1 MLKKLPDRIA
11 LRASLGE
18 ILEKRRTNRCCQT
31 EELADDVLATLL
43 WACTGITTEDGKRT
57 APSARDLRAVSAY
70 VLRADGVW
78 RYAAEDNAIE
88 KITDRDVRV
97 ESTTHQSQ
105 WVGSAPVSIIFVAD
119 HAIAPELPSTTLSV
133 DAGTMAENAYLVC
146 TALGLAGC
154 IRASLNHETLRE
166 AMQLPQTSEP
176 ILAFTV
182 GYPL

>member
-43 WACTGITTEDGKRT
+43 WACGGITTEDGKRT
-57 APSARDLRAVSAY
+57 APSARDLRAVDAY
-70 VLRADGVW
+70 VLKADGVW
-78 RYAAEDNAIE
+78 RYLAKEQALE
-88 KITDRDVRV
+88 KISERDVRV
-97 ESTTHQSQ
+97 ESTTHQPQ

-119 HAIAPELPSTTLSV
+119 HAKAPELPATTLSV
-133 DAGTMAENAYLVC
+133 DAGAMAENAYLAC

-182 GYPL
+182 GYAI

>member
-18 ILEKRRTNRCCQT
+18 ILEKRRTNCCCQT

-43 WACTGITTEDGKRT
+43 WACAGITSEDGKRT

-133 DAGTMAENAYLVC
+133 DAGTMAENAYLAC

-182 GYPL
+182 GYAI

>member
-1 MLKKLPDRIA
+1 MLKKLPDRMQ

-18 ILEKRRTNRCCQT
+18 VLEKRRTNRTCQSK
-31 EELADDVLATLL
+31 ELADEVLATLL
-43 WACTGITTEDGKRT
+43 WACAGVTSEDGKRT
-57 APSARDLRAVSAY
+57 APSARDMRAVDAY

-78 RYAAEDNAIE
+78 HYLAKENALE
-88 KITDRDVRV
+88 KISECDVRV
-97 ESTTHQSQ
+97 QSTTPQPE

-119 HAIAPELPSTTLSV
+119 HAKASQLPAATLSV
-133 DAGTMAENAYLVC
+133 DAGAMAENAYLAC

-154 IRASLNHETLRE
+154 IRASLNHETLRV
-166 AMQLPQTSEP
+166 AMQLPETSEP

>member
-1 MLKKLPDRIA
+1 MLKKLPNRIE
-11 LRASLGE
+11 LTASLQAV
-18 ILEKRRTNRCCQT
+18 LENRRTNRSCQST
-31 EELADDVLATLL
+31 ELADDMLATLL
-43 WACTGITTEDGKRT
+43 WACAGISSEDGKRT

-78 RYAAEDNAIE
+78 RYAAEGNAIE

-133 DAGTMAENAYLVC
+133 DAGTMAENAYLAC
-146 TALGLAGC
+146 TGLGLAGC
-154 IRASLNHETLRE
+154 IRASLNHESLKK
-166 AMQLPQTSEP
+166 AMKLPETSEP